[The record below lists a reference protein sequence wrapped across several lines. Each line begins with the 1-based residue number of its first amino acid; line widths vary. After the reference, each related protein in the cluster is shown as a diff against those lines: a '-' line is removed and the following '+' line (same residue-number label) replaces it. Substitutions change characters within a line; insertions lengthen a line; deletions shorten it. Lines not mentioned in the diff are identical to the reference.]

1 MTKNEVIEAIKNEIW
16 MNGFQPETDER
27 FSPLPFLKGESD
39 LYIAVS
45 IRERL
50 DFGNCDFEKKVAAY
64 TVDVKASIRKMGGNP
79 TPEELLEAADQIR
92 RGAELARNLQGMNI
106 SYTVEE

>member
-27 FSPLPFLKGESD
+27 FSPLPFLKGEGD

-50 DFGNCDFEKKVAAY
+50 DFANCDFEKKIAAY
-64 TVDVKASIRKMGGNP
+64 AVDVKASIRKMGGNP
-79 TPEELLEAADQIR
+79 APEELLEAADQIR
-92 RGAELARNLQGMNI
+92 RGAELARNLQEMKLA
-106 SYTVEE
+106 YTEEA

>member
-1 MTKNEVIEAIKNEIW
+1 MTKNEVIKTIKNEIW
-16 MNGFQPETDER
+16 MNGFQPDTDER
-27 FSPLPFLKGESD
+27 FSPLPFLKGEGD

-92 RGAELARNLQGMNI
+92 RGAERARNLQGMNL

>member
-1 MTKNEVIEAIKNEIW
+1 MTKHEVAEAIKNEIW

-27 FSPLPFLKGESD
+27 FSPLPFLKGEGD
-39 LYIAVS
+39 LYVAVS

-50 DFGNCDFEKKVAAY
+50 DFGNCDFEKKIAVY
-64 TVDVKASIRKMGGNP
+64 RVDVKASIRKMGGDP

-92 RGAELARNLQGMNI
+92 RGAELARNLQAMELA
-106 SYTVEE
+106 YTAEA